1 MYLLPL
7 IVIIF
12 LVLFLPFFVH
22 KVENNLE
29 VFLFF
34 MGLLSILSSC
44 LFKKIEVSPH
54 TFIKAAEEPLK
65 ITLAVLIS
73 GWLFRRYREK
83 ITSFIVNLE
92 EKIGPHIFATLFVF
106 ILGLL
111 SSVITAIIAS
121 IVLVEVIS
129 ALKLHRDFE
138 RKLTVLTCYSIGL
151 GAALTPVGE
160 PLSTIAVSKLRGEP
174 YHADFFFLLRHLG
187 IYIIP
192 GIFAISLYA
201 GLIHASAGRI
211 LTLKEKS
218 EEALKDILIR
228 AVKVYV
234 FVMGLVFLSEGF
246 KPVVDEYISKVSAPV
261 LYWVNLISAILDN
274 ATLTA
279 AEISPL
285 MEITQIKALL
295 MGLLISGGLLIPGNI
310 PNIISA
316 GKLGIKSKEW
326 ARDAFLPG
334 VILLLLYFAIL
345 FFV

>member
-7 IVIIF
+7 IVIIL
-12 LVLFLPFFVH
+12 LVLLLPFLVH

-34 MGLLSILSSC
+34 MGLLSILSSY
-44 LFKKIEVSPH
+44 LFKKIDVTPH

-73 GWLFRRYREK
+73 GWLFRTYREK
-83 ITSFIVNLE
+83 ITRFVIDLE
-92 EKIGPHIFATLFVF
+92 ERIGPHLFATIF
-106 ILGLL
+106 IFTLGLL
-111 SSVITAIIAS
+111 SSIITAIIAS
-121 IVLVEVIS
+121 IALVEVIS

-138 RKLTVLTCYSIGL
+138 RKLTVLACYSIGL

-160 PLSTIAVSKLRGEP
+160 PLSTIAVSKLKGEP

-192 GIFAISLYA
+192 GIFAISVYA
-201 GLIHASAGRI
+201 GFIHASAGRI
-211 LTLKEKS
+211 LTLKEQYQ
-218 EEALKDILIR
+218 EELKDIIIR
-228 AVKVYV
+228 AIKVYV
-234 FVMGLVFLSEGF
+234 FIMGLVFLSEGF

-261 LYWVNLISAILDN
+261 LYWVNIISAVLDN

-285 MEITQIKALL
+285 MEISQIKALL
-295 MGLLISGGLLIPGNI
+295 MGLIISGGLLIPGNI

-326 ARDAFLPG
+326 AKDAFLPG
-334 VILLLLYFAIL
+334 IIFLILYFILL

>member
-7 IVIIF
+7 IVIIL

-34 MGLLSILSSC
+34 MGLLSILSSYI
-44 LFKKIEVSPH
+44 FKKIDLSHH

-73 GWLFRRYREK
+73 GWLFRKYREK
-83 ITSFIVNLE
+83 ITRFIVNLE
-92 EKIGPHIFATLFVF
+92 EKIGPHLFATLFVA

-121 IVLVEVIS
+121 LVLVEIVT

-138 RKLTVLTCYSIGL
+138 RKLTVLACYSIGL
-151 GAALTPVGE
+151 GAALTPIGE
-160 PLSTIAVSKLRGEP
+160 PLSTIAVSKLKGEP

-192 GIFAISLYA
+192 GVLAISIYA
-201 GLIHASAGRI
+201 GFVHASSARI
-211 LTLKEKS
+211 LTLKEKYQ
-218 EEALKDILIR
+218 EELKDIFIR
-228 AVKVYV
+228 AIKVYV
-234 FVMGLVFLSEGF
+234 FVMGLVFLAEGF
-246 KPVVDEYISKVSAPV
+246 KPVVDDYISKVSAPI
-261 LYWVNLISAILDN
+261 LYWANIISAILDN

-285 MEITQIKALL
+285 MEISQIKALL
-295 MGLLISGGLLIPGNI
+295 MGLIVSGGLLIPGNI

-326 ARDAFLPG
+326 AKDAFLPG
-334 VILLLLYFAIL
+334 IIFLILYFILL